1 MWGVAVIG
9 RMRQGIGRAPMRVAL
24 LHARPDRLRLM
35 AEAML
40 IVLILAQ
47 SARLALILISS
58 PAEAFA
64 QPASRPAVDIA
75 ALGRV
80 DAFFRSGSRS
90 SLAEMT
96 AAGSDQIRLF
106 GVRAGTAGGGSAIV
120 GLADGRQLSV
130 GVGEEIEPGLV
141 LRSVAEDHVTVARG
155 ASVARID
162 FGEVPQAAAP
172 PPPPPSQPQVVTPP
186 ASPQASGPP
195 ARTVQ
200 APVVDPQRL
209 IGQASLRPRM
219 KGMSVSGFT
228 VSAAGDGAALRA
240 AGLRSG
246 DVILAVNGVEL
257 NGMGALSSLKAEL
270 ADAASVEIRFERDGR
285 VQTTTIRTGR

>member
-1 MWGVAVIG
+1 MIVRVRSFIEGRGALLGGAGPRVRVRLLIEGVLVVLIAAQAVRLI
-9 RMRQGIGRAPMRVAL
+9 VAL
-24 LHARPDRLRLM
+24 LA
-35 AEAML
+35 A
-40 IVLILAQ
+40 
-47 SARLALILISS
+47 
-58 PAEAFA
+58 PAEAA
-64 QPASRPAVDIA
+64 PASPPAASVDLA
-75 ALGRV
+75 ALSRT
-80 DAFFRSGSRS
+80 DAFFRSGARS
-90 SLAEMT
+90 SLAEVT
-96 AAGSDQIRLF
+96 AAGTDQLRLF
-106 GVRAGTAGGGSAIV
+106 GVRAGTAGGGSAIL

-155 ASVARID
+155 ASVARVD
-162 FGEVPQAAAP
+162 FGEVPEGAAA
-172 PPPPPSQPQVVTPP
+172 PPPPPSQPQVVAPPTPAAAAGP
-186 ASPQASGPP
+186 AAQA
-195 ARTVQ
+195 AQ

-219 KGMSVSGFT
+219 KGMSISGFT

-270 ADAASVEIRFERDGR
+270 ADASSVEIRFERDGR